1 MTGDFQT
8 MYKEIRELK
17 PIKKDAIKIW
27 RYLDFTKFVSLL
39 DTNALFF
46 ARADTMEDPLEGSLS
61 KANIE
66 ARQKDDAKLPKKAL
80 IQLAELHK
88 NARSHIFINSWHMN
102 DVESAAMWKLFL
114 QSSEGI
120 AIQSTV
126 SNLKKSFEVSK
137 DYEVNIA
144 KVEYIDY
151 ETHVIPEKNI
161 LYPFIHKRKS
171 FEHEKELRALTL
183 IMPGKTEDDSI
194 DFSIRNP
201 NLGIYVDV
209 DIDVLIDRVYVAP
222 TALPWFH
229 DLTKSVMETYGVEK
243 EVIKSNLAVDPV
255 Y

>member
-1 MTGDFQT
+1 
-8 MYKEIRELK
+8 MYVDRRDLK
-17 PIKKDAIKIW
+17 KIKDESLKIW

-39 DTNALFF
+39 DINALFF

-66 ARQKDDAKLPKKAL
+66 ARQKDDSRIPQKAL
-80 IQLAELHK
+80 KQIADLHK
-88 NARSHIFINSWHMN
+88 NARYHVFINSWHMN

-126 SNLKKSFEVSK
+126 GNLKKSVDLSSN
-137 DYEVNIA
+137 YEINIA

-151 ETHVIPEKNI
+151 ETHMIPERNI

-183 IMPGKTEDDSI
+183 IMPEKPDEDSI
-194 DFSIRNP
+194 DFSVPNQ
-201 NLGIYVDV
+201 NLGIYVP
-209 DIDVLIDRVYVAP
+209 IDVNTLIDRVYVSP
-222 TALPWFH
+222 TALPWFY
-229 DLTKSVMETYGVEK
+229 DLTRSVMEKYGIEK